1 MQKSTTAP
9 ESAIAVVGDGGNL
22 IARFAT
28 GFSENKLT
36 ALISVRRTEQTAI
49 LEVSGDID
57 LANLSEIRRVRNLAQ
72 IGYLAAVGV
81 ASFVGR

>member
-9 ESAIAVVGDGGNL
+9 EGAIAVVGDGGNL

-49 LEVSGDID
+49 LEVSEVSIWRTHRRCAESVIWRRLLTSLLPGSR
-57 LANLSEIRRVRNLAQ
+57 LLSDV
-72 IGYLAAVGV
+72 
-81 ASFVGR
+81 